1 MTKIVRMFGV
11 ACHTAPYPLSELVQT
26 MLPFQQESPVG
37 ESLRISRIS
46 TISTLP
52 AFLCRYSRRTYDA
65 FIDPS
70 KWPDDEERSQ
80 LASIYGWPE
89 PTHQESEVP
98 YGPPR
103 VPSQKVSR
111 RLDS

>member
-1 MTKIVRMFGV
+1 MNPREGDAQKALRRSYITSALICDRNPKLVSGKVGHVSSRMV
-11 ACHTAPYPLSELVQT
+11 TDQ
-26 MLPFQQESPVG
+26 
-37 ESLRISRIS
+37 
-46 TISTLP
+46 
-52 AFLCRYSRRTYDA
+52 YDS

-70 KWPDDEERSQ
+70 KWPDDEERCQ
-80 LASIYGWPE
+80 LASIYGWPK

-98 YGPPR
+98 YGSPR